1 MDRMRARRWVAGAA
15 AAAGAVLLLSG
26 CGGKE
31 VTFSPASAGV
41 QADGRPGTTAAASP
55 SGAASS
61 AAAQSPAPV
70 ATPSNLVITTQ
81 GSTVCVRNK
90 DTGSQACV
98 GTHGTAVVNG
108 VVIVDGKVVST
119 AGSDG
124 SSIVVN
130 GGSVVNGGNV
140 VTGGS
145 PPVPTSGQVTLSGA
159 VQWRGAVSG
168 TCQRSGEVRHA
179 VVNLP
184 NSGRLGIDAVGTGVV
199 RISLVSGGDSY
210 AGNWVGDSGIVSLA
224 DKSLTVNG
232 ARVGRG
238 SNTVQ
243 VTASL
248 NC

>member
-1 MDRMRARRWVAGAA
+1 VGAV
-15 AAAGAVLLLSG
+15 AAAGAVLLLSA

-31 VTFSPASAGV
+31 VTFTPASAGV
-41 QADGRPGTTAAASP
+41 QADGQPGTT
-55 SGAASS
+55 S
-61 AAAQSPAPV
+61 AAAQPSSSAAGAQQSAV

-124 SSIVVN
+124 NSIVVN
-130 GGSVVNGGNV
+130 GGSVVSGGNV
-140 VTGGS
+140 VSGGA

-168 TCQRSGEVRHA
+168 TCQHSGDVRHA
-179 VVNLP
+179 VVTLP
-184 NSGRLGIDAVGTGVV
+184 NNGRLGIDAVGTGVV
-199 RISLVSGGDSY
+199 HIQLVSGGDSY
-210 AGNWVGDSGIVSLA
+210 AGNWVGDSGVVSLA
-224 DKSLTVNG
+224 EKSLTVHG
-232 ARVGRG
+232 AQVGRG
-238 SNTVQ
+238 SNAVQ